1 MYLGRKLLEQTNR
14 STEVVCRSFVKIKW
28 LTYTSH
34 TLANGIKVRMT
45 PNEDYHN
52 ITDVDE
58 LISITPKYLQSF
70 VHSFIKMD
78 IRNITDCMLNY
89 TCVSNFFYDKVRLD
103 SKMSVIVN
111 EAKVFDVSLDA
122 TVRAL
127 GDGIEG
133 NDSLSAHEIVTKTS
147 LCRKF
152 LL

>member
-14 STEVVCRSFVKIKW
+14 STEDVCRSFVKIKW

-52 ITDVDE
+52 ITNVDE

-78 IRNITDCMLNY
+78 IRNITNCMLNY
-89 TCVSNFFYDKVRLD
+89 TCVRNFFYDKVRLD

-111 EAKVFDVSLDA
+111 EAKVFDVSMHDEDQGYIKSVFRA
-122 TVRAL
+122 T
-127 GDGIEG
+127 
-133 NDSLSAHEIVTKTS
+133 
-147 LCRKF
+147 
-152 LL
+152 